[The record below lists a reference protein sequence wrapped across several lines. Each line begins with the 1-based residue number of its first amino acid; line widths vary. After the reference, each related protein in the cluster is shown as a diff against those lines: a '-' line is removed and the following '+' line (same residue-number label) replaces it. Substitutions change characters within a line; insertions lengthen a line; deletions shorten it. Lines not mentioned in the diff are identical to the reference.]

1 MIFVERPISAFFL
14 FLCLTLLAAQVYVRL
29 RKPKASCG
37 ARRRGGTASRPRDP
51 RSELLVVQGPVA
63 SRPSKDERRSR
74 QQELQA
80 KKYFD
85 ERATREMAQNRHAS
99 KRTVQGSLAHPGR
112 ILAMRAR
119 SAGFLAERR
128 SAGLSVTPPYDLVG
142 CHAMGL
148 AGIELSDCPVDE
160 ASALSSGRRLQTCH
174 GRCRRR
180 PNARRSPVLWND
192 GGLARSRAG
201 GHERP
206 TTWVTAFGS
215 KTIDFQ
221 GCNGC
226 WRTSRRIFTPRG
238 CCSLLWHPSSIAVNA
253 LAFTPPT
260 QKVRHESRNERH
272 HTVYAI
278 DWCVSAWNKG
288 SDSLLMQFWERLA
301 L

>member
-29 RKPKASCG
+29 RKPKAL
-37 ARRRGGTASRPRDP
+37 AALDDAEERRRDRPTP

-85 ERATREMAQNRHAS
+85 ERATPEMVQNRHAS

-160 ASALSSGRRLQTCH
+160 AAVLFPPGDGFKRAMAGVDVARTLVAALCCGMMEALLDRALAATNDRRHGSPPLVRKPSIFRAAMAAGGRRD
-174 GRCRRR
+174 GSSRR
-180 PNARRSPVLWND
+180 ATVVLCC
-192 GGLARSRAG
+192 GIQARSR
-201 GHERP
+201 
-206 TTWVTAFGS
+206 
-215 KTIDFQ
+215 
-221 GCNGC
+221 
-226 WRTSRRIFTPRG
+226 
-238 CCSLLWHPSSIAVNA
+238 
-253 LAFTPPT
+253 
-260 QKVRHESRNERH
+260 
-272 HTVYAI
+272 
-278 DWCVSAWNKG
+278 
-288 SDSLLMQFWERLA
+288 
-301 L
+301 